1 MKDLPSYSA
10 WYEIT
15 LLEECGPH
23 KVNVIKLVRAYTG
36 VSLKEARNLAE
47 NPP

>member
-15 LLEECGPH
+15 LLECGPH
-23 KVNVIKLVRAYTG
+23 KVNVIKLVLAYTG